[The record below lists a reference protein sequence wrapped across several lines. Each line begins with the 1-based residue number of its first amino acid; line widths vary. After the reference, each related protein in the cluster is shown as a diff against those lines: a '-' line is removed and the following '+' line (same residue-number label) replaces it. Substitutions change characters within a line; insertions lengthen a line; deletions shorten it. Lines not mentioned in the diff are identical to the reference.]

1 MMCGFGV
8 RAHRYFQCRAGMSRD
23 GRQPQALVS
32 RTRTSNLALVTFTSD
47 DHHARECR
55 VRRIPGDLGLT
66 VPMPGRS
73 FPSHLLPWWTLTWGK
88 VVPEVHRRGQSPSC
102 LSPRTCR
109 IHCLFVRR
117 HWNDGAIRQMARE
130 HSVGIPL
137 RMDRYNLGPSM
148 FQFRLCLQAGSPCLR
163 RGLDVACH
171 RHDTRGNISDHC
183 WWNISDHCWC
193 LRNRLKD

>member
-109 IHCLFVRR
+109 IRCLFARR

-130 HSVGIPL
+130 PRWAFLYAWIGTTWVLPYFSSDCVS
-137 RMDRYNLGPSM
+137 R
-148 FQFRLCLQAGSPCLR
+148 QAL
-163 RGLDVACH
+163 LVWEEVW
-171 RHDTRGNISDHC
+171 T
-183 WWNISDHCWC
+183 
-193 LRNRLKD
+193 